1 MCNAPAP
8 GSGSGVYAI
17 GGVDTS
23 SSQNG
28 DPVSTDPVH
37 DEWVPKQQMQ
47 TGQWGWQPRRHPTG
61 LSTPSAAW
69 QPTPV
74 FLNSVEVFDIAANS
88 WTPGPQSLP
97 VATAWHAAA
106 VGPNGLIYVPPW
118 ASTC

>member
-1 MCNAPAP
+1 MGLAAAATSN
-8 GSGSGVYAI
+8 GFIYAI
-17 GGVDTS
+17 GGLATNS
-23 SSQNG
+23 
-28 DPVSTDPVH
+28 
-37 DEWVPKQQMQ
+37 
-47 TGQWGWQPRRHPTG
+47 
-61 LSTPSAAW
+61 
-69 QPTPV
+69 V